1 MFGTGI
7 SILYIDALRT
17 LGIPARLVGTPAWN
31 GNVTN
36 GNHNWV
42 EVWIGSDDSAGWKFI
57 EGLPAGG
64 PTETF
69 ENPCDKWFCNNA
81 HFSGFNST
89 KVFAARFSQS
99 RINYP
104 MAWDLENVD
113 IPGGIL
119 RSEVGDVSL
128 QATSKVLTG
137 PEIAELPLLRS
148 NGEVVLKVG
157 DIATVRDGFAD
168 VDSIDQV

>member
-1 MFGTGI
+1 MGVYSKVGVYSGIYSTGI

-42 EVWIGSDDSAGWKFI
+42 EVWLGTDDSAGWKFI

-69 ENPCDKWFCNNA
+69 ENPCDKWFCNNN
-81 HFSGFNST
+81 HFSDFNFT

-99 RINYP
+99 GIHYP

-113 IPGGIL
+113 IPGVD
-119 RSEVGDVSL
+119 RTEYYQQHCKPCSAN
-128 QATSKVLTG
+128 Q
-137 PEIAELPLLRS
+137 PLI
-148 NGEVVLKVG
+148 
-157 DIATVRDGFAD
+157 DI
-168 VDSIDQV
+168 IM